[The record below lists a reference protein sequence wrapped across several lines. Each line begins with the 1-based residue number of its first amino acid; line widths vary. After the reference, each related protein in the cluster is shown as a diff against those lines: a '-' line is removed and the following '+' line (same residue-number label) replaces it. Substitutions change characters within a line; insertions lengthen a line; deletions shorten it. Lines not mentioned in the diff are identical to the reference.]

1 MNNLVDLEKEMFVR
15 DVYRYFPNNRLELL
29 DIIAKKLKEN
39 IYEPYLLDIDTS
51 KVTSFADLFCYVN
64 WNSISGGTID
74 TTKIIKL
81 DLRTWKTSSV
91 LSFDSMFYRC
101 ESLEEII
108 GVDSWDI
115 SNGVNFSLMFAH
127 CKSLHN
133 LDIDNWKDNKYCNK
147 YNMFEDCYK
156 RPSWHTF
163 PF

>member
-1 MNNLVDLEKEMFVR
+1 MNGLVDLENEMFVF
-15 DVYRYFPNNRLELL
+15 DVYKYFPNNRLELL
-29 DIIAKKLKEN
+29 DIIEKKLKEN

-51 KVTSFADLFCYVN
+51 KITSFADLFCYVN
-64 WNSISGGTID
+64 WNNISGGTID

-81 DLRTWKTSSV
+81 DLSTWKTTNV

-101 ESLEEII
+101 ERLEEII

-127 CKSLHN
+127 CRCLYN
-133 LDIDNWKDNKYCNK
+133 LDVNDWRYNDYCNR
-147 YNMFEDCYK
+147 YNMFYDCNK
-156 RPSWHTF
+156 HPAWHTF